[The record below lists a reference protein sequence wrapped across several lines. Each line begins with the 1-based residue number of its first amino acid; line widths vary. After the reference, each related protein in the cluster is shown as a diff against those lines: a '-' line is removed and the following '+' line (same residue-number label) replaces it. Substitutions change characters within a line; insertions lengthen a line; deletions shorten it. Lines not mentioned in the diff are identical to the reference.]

1 MDWHVGRTRSGLPC
15 GSRLVTWS
23 HFATWRLSNLS
34 GDLYLGTWNYPIPLS
49 PSLPHDIQ
57 LTFSILPERRYLAT
71 RRDERREVQDG
82 HVGPFDAVDLGVA
95 VIGVEV
101 IALDHRHRAAAVHVA
116 AHDRARVERMDVLDD
131 RRDPDCRARIGRV
144 AVRPFHDIPAV
155 VRAGAAL
162 HRRGRGIDFLP
173 HLLSP
178 VADVEVAVLP
188 AERETPRIAE
198 PVRPH
203 LGRETGV
210 GRGGIVGRHGVAAR
224 AADVEPE
231 QLAEQRVLV
240 LAVVPGVA
248 GAAAVP

>member
-34 GDLYLGTWNYPIPLS
+34 GDLYLGTWTYPIHLS

-57 LTFSILPERRYLAT
+57 LTFSILPERGYLAT
-71 RRDERREVQDG
+71 RRDERREVQNG

-116 AHDRARVERMDVLDD
+116 ADDRAGVERMDVLDD

-162 HRRGRGIDFLP
+162 HRRGREIDFLP
-173 HLLSP
+173 QLLSH

-188 AERETPRIAE
+188 VERETPRIAE

-210 GRGGIVGRHGVAAR
+210 GRGGIVGRHRGTGRPPEVDPGQPSGQRR
-224 AADVEPE
+224 AG
-231 QLAEQRVLV
+231 LACL
-240 LAVVPGVA
+240 PGVA